1 MSLFVL
7 FVSFVFFVVWSLVP
21 NGTLRPETV

>member
-1 MSLFVL
+1 VL